1 MASNAGEQPIII
13 KKKKA
18 GHGGHHGGAWKVAY
32 ADFVT
37 AMMAFFLLL
46 WLLNV
51 TTSDQR
57 KGIADYF
64 APVSVSKESSGAGG
78 MLGGKSISEPGA
90 QMTSSSPMS
99 ADVPVSG
106 PPGFSAERSDDPVEA
121 IDQPPPGQDPIP
133 PDAARR
139 ETGRKGPGTGT
150 GGAGAGAGTGGTG
163 AGAAT
168 GAGGGQN
175 GGAQSAAGADG
186 MDMKPSENR
195 REFQDRVDK
204 MAKQL
209 GEQGQK
215 PGESLADYA
224 ARVKEAMDKLADGQ
238 MEAKQ
243 FQQTANEI
251 RQAIQSIPEL
261 QPMAQNLMID
271 QTPDGLRIQIVDQD
285 RVSMFPGGSA
295 AMYPQTRQLMQQLAQ
310 ALTKL
315 PNKLSISGHTDST
328 PFPTGSGRD
337 NWDLSTERANATRR
351 ALMAG
356 GLPESRIQ
364 DIVGKA
370 DKDLLAPD
378 QPTSPRNRRI
388 SILLMREIQNEG
400 AGKPPG

>member
-1 MASNAGEQPIII
+1 MAASNGEQPIII
-13 KKKKA
+13 KKKKGA
-18 GHGGHHGGAWKVAY
+18 HGGHHGGAWKVAY

-90 QMTSSSPMS
+90 QVSSSAPMS

-106 PPGFSAERSDDPVEA
+106 PPGMSQERADDPVDALE
-121 IDQPPPGQDPIP
+121 QPPPGKDPNL
-133 PDAARR
+133 PDAPKK
-139 ETGRKGPGTGT
+139 EVGRKGPGSAPVATGT
-150 GGAGAGAGTGGTG
+150 EDL
-163 AGAAT
+163 
-168 GAGGGQN
+168 N
-175 GGAQSAAGADG
+175 I
-186 MDMKPSENR
+186 KPSETR
-195 REFQDRVDK
+195 REFQDRMEKV
-204 MAKQL
+204 AKQV
-209 GEQGQK
+209 GESGQK
-215 PGESLADYA
+215 SGESLSDFT

-238 MEAKQ
+238 IEAKQ
-243 FQQTANEI
+243 FQQAATEI

-295 AMYPQTRQLMQQLAQ
+295 AMYPQTRQLMQQLAT
-310 ALTKL
+310 ALGKL
-315 PNKLSISGHTDST
+315 PNKLSISGHTDAS
-328 PFPTGSGRD
+328 PFPAGSGRD
-337 NWDLSTERANATRR
+337 NWDLSSERANATRR
-351 ALMAG
+351 ALLAG
-356 GLPESRIQ
+356 GIAESRIQ
-364 DIVGKA
+364 DVVGKA

-388 SILLMREIQNEG
+388 SILLLREIQADTNG
-400 AGKPPG
+400 GSAAPPAGNGGRPPG